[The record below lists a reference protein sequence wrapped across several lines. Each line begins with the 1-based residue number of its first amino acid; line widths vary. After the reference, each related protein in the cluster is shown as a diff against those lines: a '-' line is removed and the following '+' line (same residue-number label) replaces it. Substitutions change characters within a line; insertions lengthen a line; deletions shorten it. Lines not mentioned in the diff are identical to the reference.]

1 MSQIYPV
8 NVKCKHKF
16 REKSWTKNFPTSKS
30 YLLIEKNLE
39 KAAWS
44 TLIICCDWFCI
55 KDLLLQMSWSQRGLS
70 TKPEIFKTSLPRRRC
85 GRRPQVRLLV
95 PAFPR
100 PVTTWR
106 LFQFGWSQQQHEEQK
121 VLVLHS
127 VLAISRKKTEV
138 IFVKVIDFDRT
149 QMGGCVCRCRGKL
162 LCQNWIELKLNWQRV
177 LQLLLTVINW
187 TTKPYKL

>member
-1 MSQIYPV
+1 MFTVTPSLREVSMSQIYPV

-16 REKSWTKNFPTSKS
+16 REKSWTKKFPTSKS

-100 PVTTWR
+100 ACYHLEAFSVWLVTTTTTWR
-106 LFQFGWSQQQHEEQK
+106 TKSASATFCSRHFKKKNRSYFRKSDWFWSHSNGW
-121 VLVLHS
+121 
-127 VLAISRKKTEV
+127 
-138 IFVKVIDFDRT
+138 
-149 QMGGCVCRCRGKL
+149 VCL
-162 LCQNWIELKLNWQRV
+162 
-177 LQLLLTVINW
+177 
-187 TTKPYKL
+187 